1 MKTVS
6 QWLDMFKKYSRI
18 RSDYA
23 LAAHW
28 GVCQSRISQYRK
40 GRLKLPLAFVLE
52 IAETLDRDPL
62 EIIVSLAYPKAR
74 ERDKAG
80 LKDVYFRVALRG
92 ITNEMA
98 ANSRTYGWRPGRSWK
113 R

>member
-1 MKTVS
+1 MAGYVQKV
-6 QWLDMFKKYSRI
+6 QPNPFRLRI
-18 RSDYA
+18 GRA
-23 LAAHW
+23 L
-28 GVCQSRISQYRK
+28 GRK

-98 ANSRTYGWRPGRSWK
+98 ANSRAYGWRPGRGWK